1 MEKFDKQ
8 RVPDEEVANLLQ
20 LMLQLRVSN
29 PPLYQET
36 IKSLGMEGFA
46 EALEKQYPN
55 EKLDE
60 SKTNESSIN
69 TVNQLTEAIAKIRN
83 EESKT
88 GMDGL
93 KVGKDP
99 QVGFVTTAF
108 SA

>member
-1 MEKFDKQ
+1 M
-8 RVPDEEVANLLQ
+8 LQ

-55 EKLDE
+55 EKIDE
-60 SKTNESSIN
+60 SKINDASIS

-88 GMDGL
+88 GIDGL
-93 KVGKDP
+93 KVGKEP
-99 QVGFVTTAF
+99 QVYIFMTNSLCKV
-108 SA
+108 